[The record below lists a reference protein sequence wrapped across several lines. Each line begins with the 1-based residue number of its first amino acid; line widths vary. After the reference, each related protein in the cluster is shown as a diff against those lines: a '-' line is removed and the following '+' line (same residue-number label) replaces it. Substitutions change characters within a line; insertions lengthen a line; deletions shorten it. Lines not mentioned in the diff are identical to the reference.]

1 MLRPALYRTVFAAAA
16 LFLLAPAA
24 PLRAQHAKHRE
35 HKRFEREQI
44 EDLEQDWREAALTND
59 IPAMDKLLSDDYLG
73 ITSTGEVVTKA
84 QQLDHMR
91 NRRFL
96 ITKLQSGD
104 VKIKLIGNIAIVTS
118 LAQVEGSSDGVE
130 LHGAYRYTRVYQR
143 VASGAWKI
151 TSFEVTP
158 ATRLHPVNET
168 EPAPAAK

>member
-1 MLRPALYRTVFAAAA
+1 MVFAVAT
-16 LFLLAPAA
+16 LFLLALAA
-24 PLRAQHAKHRE
+24 PLHAQHARHRE

-44 EDLEQDWREAALTND
+44 ENLERDWREAALTND
-59 IPAMDKLLSDDYLG
+59 ISVMDRLLSDDYLG
-73 ITSTGEVVTKA
+73 ITSTGAVVTKA

-96 ITKLQSGD
+96 ITKLQSGE

-118 LAQVEGSSDGVE
+118 LAQVEGSSDGVQ

-158 ATRLHPVNET
+158 ATHLHPVNEA
-168 EPAPAAK
+168 ESAPAIK